1 MRRFFKAIFAGGAAL
16 AILLSF
22 SLGASAIG
30 FDAEKA
36 YDSVFVLQSG
46 DTLGSGFAYG
56 SNAVITNAHVV
67 SDRTQIYVTDYDG
80 NTREAF
86 LAAIDEELDLAVV
99 GITGASYTPIRPS
112 NLAKLSSGDDVYAIG
127 APNSMAY
134 TLTKGVISSKERAA
148 GDMVYI
154 QTDAAIN
161 HGNSG
166 GPLLDDTGCVVGVN
180 SLKMSDSEGIGLAIP
195 IDTVRSFLTESGISL
210 AEDGTIEG
218 ELTPLEQPQESDSPK
233 QPAGDGGDEAPER
246 SGAPVSI
253 VLWCALGLSV
263 LLNIVLI
270 VILVFQK
277 KKNVNVKYD
286 PKERTDFDIDILE

>member
-1 MRRFFKAIFAGGAAL
+1 MRKFFKALFAGGAAL

-22 SLGASAIG
+22 SLGALAIG

-46 DTLGSGFAYG
+46 DTLGSGFAFG
-56 SNAVITNAHVV
+56 ENAIITNAHVI
-67 SDRTQIYVTDYDG
+67 SDSTRIYVTDHDG
-80 NTREAF
+80 NTTEGY
-86 LAAIDEELDLAVV
+86 LAAIDEDLDLAVV
-99 GITGASYTPIRPS
+99 GVAGASYTPIKP
-112 NLAKLSSGDDVYAIG
+112 ADLSKIASGDDVYAIG

-134 TLTKGVISSKERAA
+134 TLTKGVISSKERTA
-148 GDMVYI
+148 GDKVYI

-166 GPLLDDTGCVVGVN
+166 GPLLDDSGRVVGVN

-195 IDTVRSFLTESGISL
+195 IDTVKSFLTANGISL
-210 AEDGTIEG
+210 TGDGTIDG
-218 ELTPLEQPQESDSPK
+218 TLNSQQDTPK
-233 QPAGDGGDEAPER
+233 QSEAPAPSEDKAPAR
-246 SGAPVSI
+246 SGASI
-253 VLWCALGLSV
+253 SVILWCALGASV

-270 VILVFQK
+270 VILVFRK
-277 KKNVNVKYD
+277 RKNINVKYD